1 MQTGKTYGICVTR
14 QKRMYAFI
22 RTLTSNPL
30 TFLLSIWAIALLRF
44 KYLRCTLRAF
54 PFFLWNRASYPDFL
68 RARGRGSHQ
77 GEDLDPPHSE
87 DNDAVRAEGK
97 GRVES
102 TLQCFHIVGSGV
114 HFCSKYLSHANFP
127 LSSG

>member
-1 MQTGKTYGICVTR
+1 
-14 QKRMYAFI
+14 MYTFI
-22 RTLTSNPL
+22 RSFTSNPL
-30 TFLLSIWAIALLRF
+30 TYLLSIWDIALLRL

-54 PFFLWNRASYPDFL
+54 PSFLWNRASYPDFL

-87 DNDAVRAEGK
+87 DIDAVRAEGK
-97 GRVES
+97 SRVES
-102 TLQCFHIVGSGV
+102 TLGFKIVGSGL
-114 HFCSKYLSHANFP
+114 HFCLKYLSHANFP